1 MTILNLMLGKGRGG
15 LEQAAIDYAE
25 ALALANLKA
34 VTIVSPE
41 AWALTALAGSTLAHE
56 TLPNFSAWDPIAAYR
71 LRRRAKQLG
80 ARTIICHGNR
90 ALGLA
95 LRALKGHL
103 TIIAVAHNYSIRRFA
118 KADACFA
125 ITDHLAQHLRC
136 EGAST
141 ISLMPNMVRIPADIP
156 HPRNNTPPVI
166 GSMGR
171 MVAKKGF
178 RTFVD
183 ACAVL
188 RNRNVPYRALI
199 GGDGDEAEAID
210 ALIRGYGLE
219 SQVTRIGW
227 VKDKARFFESLD
239 LFVLPS
245 YHEPF
250 GIVLIE
256 AMSAGLPVISAKA
269 EGPSE
274 IITNGSNG
282 LLVPLKD
289 AEALADAIAE
299 LLANPARAQQLADA
313 GRAHVSAQYSPAAMA
328 NRLQTALAPYIHA
341 V

>member
-34 VTIVSPE
+34 VTVVSPE

-71 LRRRAKQLG
+71 LRRRAKRLG
-80 ARTIICHGNR
+80 TRTVICHGNR

-103 TIIAVAHNYSIRRFA
+103 PIIAVAHNYSIRRFV

-125 ITDHLAQHLRC
+125 ITRHLAQQLQR
-136 EGAST
+136 EGVPN
-141 ISLMPNMVRIPADIP
+141 ISLMPNMVRIPADIQRP
-156 HPRNNTPPVI
+156 QNNAPPVI

-178 RTFVD
+178 RTFID
-183 ACAVL
+183 ACAIL
-188 RNRNVPYRALI
+188 RNRNIPYRAIL
-199 GGDGDEAEAID
+199 GGDGEEAEAID
-210 ALIRGYGLE
+210 SLIRGYTLE
-219 SQVTRIGW
+219 SQVSRIGW
-227 VKDKARFFESLD
+227 VKDKTRFFESLD

-274 IITNGSNG
+274 IITDGIHG

-289 AEALADAIAE
+289 AEALADAIAT
-299 LLANPARAQQLADA
+299 LLANPARATQLAEA
-313 GRAHVSAQYSPAAMA
+313 GRTHVTTLYSPTAMA
-328 NRLQTALAPYIHA
+328 NRLQTALAPYMYA